1 MADLIGTRI
10 GNYEIIALLGKGG
23 MAVVYRARQLN
34 IRRDVAIKVIRTDL
48 RESDDFAKRFE
59 REAHTSAGLD
69 HPHIL
74 KVFDYG
80 QQNDMVYLV
89 MELKAGGSLAEL
101 MKQGLLTEA
110 QSLKYI
116 DQVSSALD
124 YAHRQGIVH
133 RDLKPQNVLFDG
145 DMNAILTDFGIAK
158 VLGETTT
165 LTQTGSAMGT
175 PAYMSPEQWQGLP
188 LDNRSDLYALGII
201 AYEMLTGEL
210 PFKGDTPYSMMH
222 KHTNEP
228 PPLVRK
234 SRAEIPQDMEMV
246 LNKALAKDRAYRF
259 GSAGEF
265 AAAFRAALTN
275 QPMPGSIS
283 LVQPPKTSTP
293 TTLETSKVAAG
304 DRDPRLD
311 NTYAPFSPSGQKQTL
326 TLDTQEE
333 AAPKIG
339 GKTAPNNN
347 RMPLFI
353 IGIIILLLLGLIGVL
368 VSSPP
373 TVNTP
378 TAITGLST
386 ATSDVNATIFAA
398 IEATAAAQNTAT
410 AQVVA
415 LFTNTFTPSPTP
427 TNTATFT
434 ATPDQTGTLRAIQ
447 GTATRLVAAAQTELA
462 NNATETAMA
471 IPTSTNTPTF
481 TATPTHTVTHTATA
495 TATSTHTATA
505 TPTFTPTFTATA
517 THTATATAT
526 STFTASP
533 THTATATATPSATFT
548 PSITPTYAPLIPD
561 TVTRYRD
568 TFDSPVLN
576 NNWFFYGAAPAFEN
590 GQMILVGDGTFD
602 NGLVLTALREN
613 DGILILTK
621 FSDGTAEMGFSY
633 SSYDSPLFKR
643 WAVARFNQREP
654 WRVSNEYGGN
664 SQNFRALTSLNLK
677 ADTWYYVLM
686 RLGNGARFTIQ
697 IWEPNKPDSF
707 LFSFTYAPPDN
718 SWKDKSWD
726 FTISARS
733 ATMRVDYFE
742 AMTFPADAQ
751 LLPNPIRP

>member
-10 GNYEIIALLGKGG
+10 GNYEIISLLGKGG

-48 RESDDFAKRFE
+48 RETDDFAKRFE

-89 MELKAGGSLAEL
+89 MELKTGGSLAEL

-116 DQVSSALD
+116 DQLSSALD

-133 RDLKPQNVLFDG
+133 RDLKPQNVLFDT

-158 VLGETTT
+158 VLGEATT

-275 QPMPGSIS
+275 QPMPGSIN

-304 DRDPRLD
+304 NRDPRLD
-311 NTYAPFSPSGQKQTL
+311 STYTPFSPLGQKQTL
-326 TLDTQEE
+326 TADTQEE

-339 GKTAPNNN
+339 GKTTPSSN
-347 RMPLFI
+347 RMPLFVIGTI
-353 IGIIILLLLGLIGVL
+353 IALLLGLIGVL
-368 VSSPP
+368 VINPP
-373 TVNTP
+373 TVTP
-378 TAITGLST
+378 TPDAAATAI
-386 ATSDVNATIFAA
+386 AA
-398 IEATAAAQNTAT
+398 IDATADAQNTAT
-410 AQVVA
+410 AQAVA
-415 LFTNTFTPSPTP
+415 LFTNTFTPSHTP

-447 GTATRLVAAAQTELA
+447 GTATMLVATAQKVLA
-462 NNATETAMA
+462 DRATETAMA

-481 TATPTHTVTHTATA
+481 TATPTHTATHTATA
-495 TATSTHTATA
+495 TPSNTHTATA

-533 THTATATATPSATFT
+533 TNTATNTATPTATFT

-576 NNWFFYGAAPAFEN
+576 SNWFFYGAAPKIEN

-602 NGLVLTALREN
+602 NGMVLTALKEN

-621 FSDGTAEMGFSY
+621 FSDGTAEMHFSY
-633 SSYDSPLFKR
+633 SGYDSPLFKR

-664 SQNFRALTSLNLK
+664 SQNFKALTSLNLK

-726 FTISARS
+726 FTIAARS
-733 ATMRVDYFE
+733 ATMWVESFE
-742 AMTFPADAQ
+742 AMIFPADAQ